1 MNLCNFYNIKSNI
14 PSYVKIIAVSKNQP
28 ISKIKEIYDAG
39 QRDFGENY
47 INELVEKY
55 KYLPKDIRWHMIGR
69 LQSNKIKYI
78 GNFVYLV
85 HSIEKIKHIK
95 ILNKEALKHNRVIQC
110 LLQIKIAEEKKSWYN
125 IFRSY

>member
-110 LLQIKIAEEKKSWYN
+110 LLQIKIAEEKKKLV
-125 IFRSY
+125 

>member
-1 MNLCNFYNIKSNI
+1 MNVGNLFKIKSNI

-47 INELVEKY
+47 INELVEKH
-55 KYLPKDIRWHMIGR
+55 KSLPKDIRWHMIGK

-78 GNFVYLV
+78 GNFV
-85 HSIEKIKHIK
+85 
-95 ILNKEALKHNRVIQC
+95 
-110 LLQIKIAEEKKSWYN
+110 
-125 IFRSY
+125 